1 MGDRKMRAKQ
11 YGASFWGDENVL
23 ELAVDSHIHQWIH

>member
-11 YGASFWGDENVL
+11 YTDSFWGDDNVL
-23 ELAVDSHIHQWIH
+23 GLPVDSHIHQWIH